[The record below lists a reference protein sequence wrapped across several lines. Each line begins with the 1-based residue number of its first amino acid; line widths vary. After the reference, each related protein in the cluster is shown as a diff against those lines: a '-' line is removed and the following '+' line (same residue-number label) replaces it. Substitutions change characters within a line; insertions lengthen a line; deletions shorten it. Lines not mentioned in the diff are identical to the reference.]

1 VLQEWTRSRAIGEET
16 MAKYR
21 ELYKQAGG

>member
-1 VLQEWTRSRAIGEET
+1 LQEWTRSRANGEET

-21 ELYKQAGG
+21 ELYKQAGS